1 MKKEVQQFNP
11 TEIRDLIKNNHKQL
25 EKYVE
30 GMNTEPQFNCPLM
43 SFTNDPPSTK
53 KPVTKVINP

>member
-43 SFTNDPPSTK
+43 SFTNDPP
-53 KPVTKVINP
+53 